1 MGWRS
6 CRKFDGHVHVLPDE
20 RAAQFLANEGRDAP
34 WARCGAEDYLRRMDR
49 YGVEKALLVPANDP
63 YLYYQD
69 PRDTNRFL
77 GALVKAHLD
86 RFCAFADVTA
96 SGAYFIEQTPWI
108 LEEAVEEYGLCGLK
122 LHPTNLHM
130 DADDLRL
137 VPVLRKAAELG
148 VPVMFHANPCRL
160 GFHDSC
166 APDKI
171 NRMVQVFP
179 DLEVITAH
187 LGGSKW
193 PDAVT
198 GCTWTDMSYI
208 LPKLAEW
215 YGIEQ
220 TNRILRAFGPERLI
234 FGTDFPQGEYEAY
247 FNILDQMDFTDGEI
261 GKIAWGNIAGLLT
274 PEDAE

>member
-1 MGWRS
+1 MAGQGVAGIAKTVQMDAAGDQNRRQRQPRRPQRGFQAQPES
-6 CRKFDGHVHVLPDE
+6 DALFAAA
-20 RAAQFLANEGRDAP
+20 RAA
-34 WARCGAEDYLRRMDR
+34 
-49 YGVEKALLVPANDP
+49 
-63 YLYYQD
+63 YQ
-69 PRDTNRFL
+69 R
-77 GALVKAHLD
+77 
-86 RFCAFADVTA
+86 
-96 SGAYFIEQTPWI
+96 E
-108 LEEAVEEYGLCGLK
+108 
-122 LHPTNLHM
+122 
-130 DADDLRL
+130 DLRL

-160 GFHDSC
+160 GFHDNC

-171 NRMVQVFP
+171 NRMIQVFP